1 MGTLL
6 MPKATAIWLVEN
18 TSLTFEQIAA
28 FSGLHPLEIQALADD
43 ELASIKGLDP
53 ITAGQLTAE
62 EIRRCEENPSAR
74 LELREVISGVK
85 QPKKSRYIPLSKR
98 QDKPNA
104 ISWLLKNHPEL
115 GDAQIMRLLGTTK
128 NTIQAIRTRSHRD
141 MESIRAENPVAMG
154 LCAQKDLDSALA
166 EVRKKEK

>member
-18 TSLTFEQIAA
+18 TALTFEQIAE
-28 FSGLHPLEIQALADD
+28 FCGLHPLEIQALADD

-62 EIRRCEENPSAR
+62 ELARCEADPKAR
-74 LELREVISGVK
+74 LKLREVVSGVK

-115 GDAQIMRLLGTTK
+115 SDAQIMRLLGTTK
-128 NTIQAIRTRSHRD
+128 NTIHAIRTRSHRD
-141 MESIRAENPVAMG
+141 MESIRAENPVTMG
-154 LCAQKDLDSALA
+154 LCAQKDLDKALS
-166 EVRKKEK
+166 EVRKK